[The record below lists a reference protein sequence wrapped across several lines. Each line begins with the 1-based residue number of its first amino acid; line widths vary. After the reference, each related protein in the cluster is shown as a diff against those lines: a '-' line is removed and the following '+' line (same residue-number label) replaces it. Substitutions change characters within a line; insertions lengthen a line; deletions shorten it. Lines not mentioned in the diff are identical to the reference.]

1 MSFYHRGRNWEY
13 EVKERLERAG
23 WSVFRSAGSKP
34 CDLLAFRLGSTP
46 LWVECKLNRKPSRK
60 ETERLRSWAEAHG
73 VRYIVA
79 IRKTART
86 RQKTERRR
94 I

>member
-1 MSFYHRGRNWEY
+1 MSQYRRGRDWEY

-23 WSVFRSAGSKP
+23 WTVFRSAGSKP
-34 CDLLAFRLGSTP
+34 CDLITFRPHSTP
-46 LWVECKLNRKPSRK
+46 LWVECKVGRKPSQR

-73 VRYIVA
+73 ARYIVA

-94 I
+94 V